1 MSTLITLSVLFGP
14 LLIMLAMMLFV
25 LTGLQSGA
33 RRLAVFAL
41 VGAAVACGV
50 LLEQG
55 LYANRYIDMCFDDTA
70 AYYRQFNG
78 FDPYCEVLK
87 RGR

>member
-1 MSTLITLSVLFGP
+1 MTTLVALTVLMGP

-25 LTGLQSGA
+25 LTGLESGV

-41 VGAAVACGV
+41 VGAAVACGM
-50 LLEQG
+50 LLEQF
-55 LYANRYIDMCFDDTA
+55 LYVNRHMDMCFDDQA
-70 AYYRQFNG
+70 ASYRAANG
-78 FDPYCEVLK
+78 FDPYCEVLS